1 MPLQIFSEPESVS
14 ERLRQ
19 LGLDEGA
26 LRQARQ
32 QGLLASL
39 ECTPN
44 HAPTAA
50 GTYSYHE
57 IVRSLRD
64 LHRPFG
70 WSSDDRR
77 NRGLLT
83 NEEGT
88 RAIAVASGDKNTGL
102 PDATPSTRNP
112 KGITTVQAVR
122 DNTVGWLF
130 SEMEEDREAQIETS
144 GIETWM
150 LLTFKDLGTQKFRSE
165 LSLPISCNGRRCPDQ
180 WRERII
186 LDTIDF
192 DEAAFV
198 NANPNSPSGSTPEI
212 NVEIRRRA

>member
-64 LHRPFG
+64 LFRPFG

-112 KGITTVQAVR
+112 KGITTVQNMDALDVQ
-122 DNTVGWLF
+122 G
-130 SEMEEDREAQIETS
+130 
-144 GIETWM
+144 
-150 LLTFKDLGTQKFRSE
+150 FKHAEISLRAISANFLQWPSVSRSVAGTNHTRH
-165 LSLPISCNGRRCPDQ
+165 D
-180 WRERII
+180 
-186 LDTIDF
+186 
-192 DEAAFV
+192 
-198 NANPNSPSGSTPEI
+198 
-212 NVEIRRRA
+212 